1 MDAERLLDEAGLVIL
16 RALQD
21 NARISFAEL
30 GRKVGLSGPA
40 ITDRVRKMEDAG
52 IIMGYH
58 AKVNPAKLG
67 FEVTAYV
74 RLRVSR
80 ENFQRVI
87 ALARDVRE
95 VRECHRASGEDDFLM
110 KVIAPSRE
118 QLNRVFDQ
126 FRALGEIHVSVVL
139 STPVEKY
146 SA

>member
-110 KVIAPSRE
+110 KVIVPSRE

-126 FRALGEIHVSVVL
+126 FRPLGEIHVSVVL

-146 SA
+146 ST